1 MDGENLTVP
10 DHLRS
15 LLGAAA
21 EVELEHATDGYWAT
35 DGDERAVARARLLQ
49 VARTA
54 ESWGAGA
61 CSREENREARSPCGP
76 GMRAGP
82 LTAHVGGGRPRVVRQ
97 AGLTRDLILFR
108 DAVGGMPTQEE
119 LDEPV

>member
-1 MDGENLTVP
+1 MDDANPTVP
-10 DHLRS
+10 DHLRP

-21 EVELEHATDGYWAT
+21 ELELEHATDGYWAT
-35 DGDERAVARARLLQ
+35 DGDERSVARARLLQ

-54 ESWGAGA
+54 ENWDAGT
-61 CSREENREARSPCGP
+61 CSREEIATLARLAVPECDPGRWPRTMEEAD
-76 GMRAGP
+76 
-82 LTAHVGGGRPRVVRQ
+82 HVVRQ

-119 LDEPV
+119 IDEPM

>member
-1 MDGENLTVP
+1 MDDANPTVP
-10 DHLRS
+10 DHLRP

-21 EVELEHATDGYWAT
+21 ELELEHATDGYWST
-35 DGDERAVARARLLQ
+35 DGDERAVARSRLLQ

-54 ESWGAGA
+54 ENWGAGT
-61 CSREENREARSPCGP
+61 CSREEIAKLARLAVPQCQPIRWPGTLEEAE
-76 GMRAGP
+76 
-82 LTAHVGGGRPRVVRQ
+82 HVVGQ

-119 LDEPV
+119 LDEPM